1 MHDLRTLKHKRAMRE
16 YISHA
21 SEKTMCELKSVSN
34 ENKRAQTFHLNN
46 EWMNKKSRLSRDA
59 L

>member
-34 ENKRAQTFHLNN
+34 ENKRAQTFHHNN
-46 EWMNKKSRLSRDA
+46 E
-59 L
+59 